1 MRLRRIQNE
10 HGFTLV
16 EVLLAGA
23 ILAIAGTIALQV
35 VSNAV
40 TSSSITKV
48 MQETTEDARNLMQVV
63 TNDLREAGFGVFL
76 GDLSNVS
83 VNTYFEHAFESKNG
97 TTETASDGII
107 VRALKMGGSIRS
119 DMPPSSSE
127 LKVDDVEA
135 FLPYDDGYAIV
146 YQNGEFQVLQI
157 SKVQDSALMIQHNK
171 DKTKWLIPAGSP
183 VFRVD
188 QIEWLPEEGDRVK
201 RIVNKSDL
209 TTGKTTHEFS
219 NVTLLKFTYVM
230 RDGTVKDSL
239 DGNDA
244 LNLMCINVFIDV
256 YRVGGREG
264 KKYHAQLEQT
274 VAPRNL

>member
-1 MRLRRIQNE
+1 MRLRRIQDD

-97 TTETASDGII
+97 ATETASDGIT

>member
-1 MRLRRIQNE
+1 MRLRCIQNE
-10 HGFTLV
+10 YGFTLV

-97 TTETASDGII
+97 ATETASDGIT

-188 QIEWLPEEGDRVK
+188 QIEWVANGEEIRRV
-201 RIVNKSDL
+201 VNKTDL
-209 TTGKTTHEFS
+209 ALEGITTHTFS

>member
-1 MRLRRIQNE
+1 MRLRRIQE
-10 HGFTLV
+10 DHGFTLV

-97 TTETASDGII
+97 ATETASDGIT

-188 QIEWLPEEGDRVK
+188 QIEWVANGEEIRRV
-201 RIVNKSDL
+201 VNKTDL
-209 TTGKTTHEFS
+209 ALEGITTHTFS